1 MGKGLLG
8 QLGLG
13 APKAAR
19 DVAAE
24 DAGDDPVMQ
33 QHDKIAQCVARID
46 DAAQKSEL
54 TTALAKL
61 RSTHAAGRSLRDA
74 AKQAALRKAEL
85 EAAARLM
92 AKAQQSAAGPVQP
105 APPAA
110 AQAATP
116 PVAATRAPPQGI
128 LRRMADGQMFW
139 EPNPAPSTWGTGS
152 TPAPDDWMRSFLVFY
167 GLAVDP
173 AAGGA
178 KDKCIFNSE
187 SSTIDAAAD
196 TLKAQAPLSGYEA
209 GSGARSIAA
218 QLLASQAAARNKPA
232 DGGGAKEI
240 DKGGQALVDRI
251 NEVLKGKGKR
261 DLAPQIGELS
271 KLDMR
276 ALLAVMFKLKQ
287 TNTLEDF
294 SGTSNLPDR
303 IGAAVLTAKGEF
315 DVPWA
320 QVIARLSPQD
330 REAIME
336 RAPANAD
343 LYTGPGDKS
352 DKAKSEIPTELAVGI
367 VFVPKTVHRKV
378 AGEGERRSVDDNVVQ
393 VQGSYTFKFHGKNK
407 SGFEASPITVQG
419 GFAYDEKTKKLTQQW
434 MAGGQAQAVLSFFK
448 EAVQVQAFVQALA
461 GVTIAPGTT
470 ISAQIVFTGQLAA
483 GGQVVLSHPSILG
496 GNLKLILL
504 PLQVSGTASAGKKDV
519 ITTDVSAGIGL
530 QVSF

>member
-1 MGKGLLG
+1 M
-8 QLGLG
+8 
-13 APKAAR
+13 
-19 DVAAE
+19 
-24 DAGDDPVMQ
+24 DAV
-33 QHDKIAQCVARID
+33 
-46 DAAQKSEL
+46 
-54 TTALAKL
+54 
-61 RSTHAAGRSLRDA
+61 
-74 AKQAALRKAEL
+74 
-85 EAAARLM
+85 
-92 AKAQQSAAGPVQP
+92 
-105 APPAA
+105 
-110 AQAATP
+110 
-116 PVAATRAPPQGI
+116 
-128 LRRMADGQMFW
+128 
-139 EPNPAPSTWGTGS
+139 
-152 TPAPDDWMRSFLVFY
+152 
-167 GLAVDP
+167 
-173 AAGGA
+173 
-178 KDKCIFNSE
+178 
-187 SSTIDAAAD
+187 AD
-196 TLKAQAPLSGYEA
+196 TLKAQATLSGYEA
-209 GSGARSIAA
+209 GSGGRSIAA
-218 QLLASQAAARNKPA
+218 QLLAGQAAARGKP
-232 DGGGAKEI
+232 GGGGEAKEI

-251 NEVLKGKGKR
+251 NEVLKGKGER
-261 DLAPQIGELS
+261 NLTQQIGELA

-287 TNTLEDF
+287 TGTLEDF

-303 IGAAVLTAKGEF
+303 IGAAVFTAKGEF

-320 QVIARLSPQD
+320 QVVARLSAQD

-336 RAPANAD
+336 RAPANVD
-343 LYTGPGDKS
+343 LYTGPGDKGG
-352 DKAKSEIPTELAVGI
+352 KAKSEIPTELAVGI
-367 VFVPKTVHRKV
+367 VFVPKTVHRNV

-393 VQGSYTFKFHGKNK
+393 VQGSYTFKFHGQNK

-504 PLQVSGTASAGKKDV
+504 PLQVSGTAAAGNKNF